1 MDIVALPPQ
10 TYIGNFRILKVLGQ
24 GGFGITYVAWD
35 ANLQRTVVLKECFP
49 VDLCRRDE
57 DGVLRPRAPRLE
69 PLYRQAIAD
78 MKQEART
85 LAQLNHERIVRV
97 YDTFE
102 MQGGVFYVMPWMEGG
117 TLAEYMEEEAAEGRL
132 PDAEKLQGWLRELL
146 EGLVYLHGKGIIHR
160 DIKPSNIVFDEAGR
174 IALIDFGAAVH
185 CASESTITQG
195 QYSHGYGAPEQVT
208 GKGRPGPYTDLYS
221 LAATWYE
228 LLSGS
233 APEPALNRL
242 MKDDLVP
249 LGSLLKR
256 LKFPHGKAP
265 APEMVESVMRN
276 LRLLP
281 EDRCESAAQWLEW
294 LQESAPPPSLWF
306 RRLKRGVRRH
316 ALAWG
321 GWVVGSAS
329 VLTLVLHVARQE
341 PVPAPTPAPTPAPA
355 PAPAPMPTPVE
366 TLTFEE
372 VYEEF
377 ARQNDLEAFSK
388 DMLSFD
394 TRFRNLRDETRRAVQ
409 ALVRE
414 AAEKIVGMTPQERE
428 DYAHSTGEFYKKA
441 WALRNAYYE
450 QQGKLMSEYGKKSGR
465 LRSLCERPMNHIQG
479 LTPAHLVHIPELA
492 EKLRVELLEPV
503 EKSLSKY
510 DYHFK
515 ELDGVDTKI
524 SDGTLRVDAGK

>member
-35 ANLQRTVVLKECFP
+35 ANLRRTVVLKECFP
-49 VDLCRRDE
+49 VELCRRDE

-160 DIKPSNIVFDEAGR
+160 DIKPSNIVFDEEVR

-208 GKGRPGPYTDLYS
+208 GKGQPGPFTDLYS

-242 MKDDLVP
+242 LKDDLVP
-249 LGSLLKR
+249 LQGLLSR
-256 LKFPHGKAP
+256 LKFPRGKAP
-265 APEMVESVMRN
+265 APEVVESVMRN

-281 EDRCESAAQWLEW
+281 EDRCQSAGQWLEW

-306 RRLKRGVRRH
+306 RRVKRGLRRH
-316 ALAWG
+316 GVAWS
-321 GWVVGSAS
+321 GWVVGAAAA
-329 VLTLVLHVARQE
+329 LALGLHVARPEQGQAAE
-341 PVPAPTPAPTPAPA
+341 PLA
-355 PAPAPMPTPVE
+355 
-366 TLTFEE
+366 FEE

-388 DMLSFD
+388 DMLSFG
-394 TRFRNLRDETRRAVQ
+394 TRLRNLRDETRRAVQ
-409 ALVRE
+409 ALVHE
-414 AAEKIVGMTPQERE
+414 AAEKIVGMSPKERE
-428 DYAHSTGEFYKKA
+428 AYVSAWGEFYQKEL
-441 WALRNAYYE
+441 ALRLAYN
-450 QQGKLMSEYGKKSGR
+450 QQYGDLMSEYGKEGEAR
-465 LRSLCERPMNHIQG
+465 LLSLCEQPMNHFRG
-479 LTPAHLVHIPELA
+479 MTPAHMAHMPALA
-492 EKLRVELLEPV
+492 EKLRAELLEPV
-503 EKSLSKY
+503 RESLSKY
-510 DYHFK
+510 RYEFED
-515 ELDGVDTKI
+515 LDDIHTRI
-524 SDGTLRVDAGK
+524 CNGTLCAE

>member
-1 MDIVALPPQ
+1 MEIVALPPQ

-57 DGVLRPRAPRLE
+57 TGVLRPRAPRLE

-78 MKQEART
+78 MRQEART

-117 TLAEYMEEEAAEGRL
+117 TLAEFMEEEAAAGRL
-132 PDAEKLQGWLRELL
+132 PDAEKALQWLRELL

-160 DIKPSNIVFDEAGR
+160 DIKPSNIVFDEKGH

-208 GKGRPGPYTDLYS
+208 GKGQPGPYTDFYS

-242 MKDDLVP
+242 LKDDLVP
-249 LGSLLKR
+249 LQGLLSR
-256 LKFPHGKAP
+256 LKFPRGKAP

-281 EDRCESAAQWLEW
+281 EDRCQSAGQWLEW
-294 LQESAPPPSLWF
+294 LQESVAPPSLRF
-306 RRLKRGVRRH
+306 RQWKRALRRH
-316 ALAWG
+316 AVALS
-321 GWVVGSAS
+321 GWVVGAAFAA
-329 VLTLVLHVARQE
+329 VLGWYVAQPE
-341 PVPAPTPAPTPAPA
+341 PTVPQQTAAPQPA
-355 PAPAPMPTPVE
+355 E

-377 ARQNDLEAFSK
+377 ARQNDFEAFSEY
-388 DMLSFD
+388 MLSFG
-394 TRFRNLRDETRRAVQ
+394 TRLRNLRDETRREAQ

-414 AAEKIVGMTPQERE
+414 AAEKIVGMTPKERE
-428 DYAHSTGEFYKKA
+428 DYAHPMGEYYEKER
-441 WALRNAYYE
+441 ALRSKYYDKL
-450 QQGKLMSEYGKKSGR
+450 GKLMQEYGRTSDR

-479 LTPAHLVHIPELA
+479 LTPAHLVHIPALA

-503 EKSLSKY
+503 EKSQREG
-510 DYHFK
+510 DYNFK
-515 ELDGVDTKI
+515 ELENIYYKI
-524 SDGTLRVDAGK
+524 SDGTLRAE

>member
-1 MDIVALPPQ
+1 MEIVALPPQ

-57 DGVLRPRAPRLE
+57 AGVLRPRAPRLE

-78 MKQEART
+78 MRQEART

-117 TLAEYMEEEAAEGRL
+117 TLAEFMEEEAAAGRL
-132 PDAEKLQGWLRELL
+132 PDAEKALQWLRELL

-160 DIKPSNIVFDEAGR
+160 DIKPSNIVFDEKGH

-208 GKGRPGPYTDLYS
+208 GKGQPGPYTDFYS

-242 MKDDLVP
+242 LKDDLVP
-249 LGSLLKR
+249 LQGLLSR
-256 LKFPHGKAP
+256 LKFPRGKAP

-281 EDRCESAAQWLEW
+281 EDRCQSAGQWLEW
-294 LQESAPPPSLWF
+294 LQESVAPPSLRF
-306 RRLKRGVRRH
+306 RQWKRALRRH
-316 ALAWG
+316 AVALS
-321 GWVVGSAS
+321 GWVVGAAFAA
-329 VLTLVLHVARQE
+329 VLGWYVAQPE
-341 PVPAPTPAPTPAPA
+341 PTVPQQTAAPQPA
-355 PAPAPMPTPVE
+355 E

-377 ARQNDLEAFSK
+377 ARQNDLEAFSEY
-388 DMLSFD
+388 MLSFG
-394 TRFRNLRDETRRAVQ
+394 TRLRNLRDETRREAQ

-414 AAEKIVGMTPQERE
+414 AAEKIVGMTPKERE
-428 DYAHSTGEFYKKA
+428 DYAHPTGE
-441 WALRNAYYE
+441 YYE
-450 QQGKLMSEYGKKSGR
+450 KERTLRSKYYDKLGELMQEYGRTEGR
-465 LRSLCERPMNHIQG
+465 MNSLCERPMNHIQG
-479 LTPAHLVHIPELA
+479 LTPAHLVHIPALA

-503 EKSLSKY
+503 KRSLREGDY
-510 DYHFK
+510 DFD
-515 ELDGVDTKI
+515 ELENIYSKI
-524 SDGTLRVDAGK
+524 SDGTLRAE

>member
-57 DGVLRPRAPRLE
+57 DGALRPRSPRLE

-117 TLAEYMEEEAAEGRL
+117 TLAEYMEEEAAAGRL
-132 PDAEKLQGWLRELL
+132 PNAEKALQWLRELL

-195 QYSHGYGAPEQVT
+195 QFSHGYGAPEQVT
-208 GKGRPGPYTDLYS
+208 GKGQPGPYTDLYS

-233 APEPALNRL
+233 APEPSLNRL
-242 MKDDLVP
+242 LKDDLVP
-249 LGSLLKR
+249 LQGLLSR
-256 LKFPHGKAP
+256 LGFPRGKAP
-265 APEMVESVMRN
+265 APELVDSVMRN

-281 EDRCESAAQWLEW
+281 EDRCQSAGQWLEW
-294 LQESAPPPSLWF
+294 LQEFVAPPSLRF
-306 RRLKRGVRRH
+306 RQWKRALRRH
-316 ALAWG
+316 AVALS
-321 GWVVGSAS
+321 GWALGAVVAA
-329 VLTLVLHVARQE
+329 VLVWYVALPE
-341 PVPAPTPAPTPAPA
+341 PMVQMQPVAPNPPDSLTP
-355 PAPAPMPTPVE
+355 
-366 TLTFEE
+366 EE

-377 ARQNDLEAFSK
+377 ARQNDLEEFKRYIEDFISRLK
-388 DMLSFD
+388 
-394 TRFRNLRDETRRAVQ
+394 TLRENTMEEAK
-409 ALVRE
+409 LLERE
-414 AAEKIVGMTPQERE
+414 AVETC
-428 DYAHSTGEFYKKA
+428 
-441 WALRNAYYE
+441 
-450 QQGKLMSEYGKKSGR
+450 QGKTNQEINDYLSYYGDWNGKNKR
-465 LRSLCERPMNHIQG
+465 CNLPIM
-479 LTPAHLVHIPELA
+479 
-492 EKLRVELLEPV
+492 
-503 EKSLSKY
+503 
-510 DYHFK
+510 
-515 ELDGVDTKI
+515 I
-524 SDGTLRVDAGK
+524 SWGTL

>member
-57 DGVLRPRAPRLE
+57 TGVLRPRAPRLE

-117 TLAEYMEEEAAEGRL
+117 TLAEFMEEEVAAGRL
-132 PDAEKLQGWLRELL
+132 PDAEKALQWLRELL

-160 DIKPSNIVFDEAGR
+160 DIKPSNIVFDEKGH

-185 CASESTITQG
+185 CASESTLTQG

-208 GKGRPGPYTDLYS
+208 GKGQPGPYTDLYS

-242 MKDDLVP
+242 LKDDLVP
-249 LGSLLKR
+249 LGNLLAR
-256 LKFPHGKAP
+256 LKFPRGKAP
-265 APEMVESVMRN
+265 ALEMVESVMRN

-281 EDRCESAAQWLEW
+281 EDRCQSAVQWLEW
-294 LQESAPPPSLWF
+294 LQESVAPPSLRF
-306 RRLKRGVRRH
+306 RQWKRALRRH
-316 ALAWG
+316 AVALS
-321 GWVVGSAS
+321 GWVVGAAFAA
-329 VLTLVLHVARQE
+329 VLGWYVAQPE
-341 PVPAPTPAPTPAPA
+341 PTVPQQTAAPQPA
-355 PAPAPMPTPVE
+355 E

-377 ARQNDLEAFSK
+377 ARQNDLEAFSEY
-388 DMLSFD
+388 MLSFG
-394 TRFRNLRDETRRAVQ
+394 TRLRNLRDETRREAQ

-414 AAEKIVGMTPQERE
+414 TAEKIVGMTPQERE
-428 DYAHSTGEFYKKA
+428 DYARYPGEYYKKES
-441 WALRNAYYE
+441 ALRSKYIDKL
-450 QQGKLMSEYGKKSGR
+450 GKLMQEYGRSSGR

-479 LTPAHLVHIPELA
+479 LTPAHLVHIPALA

-503 EKSLSKY
+503 EKSQREGDY
-510 DYHFK
+510 DFE
-515 ELDGVDTKI
+515 ELENIEYKI
-524 SDGTLRVDAGK
+524 RKGTLRVE

>member
-57 DGVLRPRAPRLE
+57 DGVLRPRSPRLE

-117 TLAEYMEEEAAEGRL
+117 TLAEYMEEEAAAGRL
-132 PDAEKLQGWLRELL
+132 PNAEKALQWLRELL

-195 QYSHGYGAPEQVT
+195 QFSHGYGAPEQVT
-208 GKGRPGPYTDLYS
+208 GKGQPGPYTDLYS

-233 APEPALNRL
+233 APEPSLNRL
-242 MKDDLVP
+242 LKDDLVP
-249 LGSLLKR
+249 LQGLLSR
-256 LKFPHGKAP
+256 LEFPRGKAP
-265 APEMVESVMRN
+265 APELVDSVMRN

-281 EDRCESAAQWLEW
+281 EDRCQSAGQWLEW
-294 LQESAPPPSLWF
+294 LQEFVAPPSLRF
-306 RRLKRGVRRH
+306 RQWKRALRRH
-316 ALAWG
+316 AVALS
-321 GWVVGSAS
+321 GWALGAVVAA
-329 VLTLVLHVARQE
+329 VLVWYVALPE
-341 PVPAPTPAPTPAPA
+341 PMVQMQPVAPKPPDSLTP
-355 PAPAPMPTPVE
+355 
-366 TLTFEE
+366 EE

-377 ARQNDLEAFSK
+377 ARQNDLEEFKRYIEDFISRLKTLRENTMEEAK
-388 DMLSFD
+388 LLEREAVETCQGKTNQEINDYLSYYGD
-394 TRFRNLRDETRRAVQ
+394 WNGKKQ
-409 ALVRE
+409 ALQF
-414 AAEKIVGMTPQERE
+414 AYNDKIG
-428 DYAHSTGEFYKKA
+428 D
-441 WALRNAYYE
+441 
-450 QQGKLMSEYGKKSGR
+450 LMREYGQKIEPKMHA
-465 LRSLCERPMNHIQG
+465 LCEQPVNHFQG
-479 LTPAHLVHIPELA
+479 LTPAHLVHMPALA
-492 EKLRVELLEPV
+492 EKLRAELLEPV
-503 EKSLSKY
+503 KKSTREYGYTAILFDVESIVRK
-510 DYHFK
+510 K
-515 ELDGVDTKI
+515 LLQAK
-524 SDGTLRVDAGK
+524 

>member
-49 VDLCRRDE
+49 VELCRRDE

-132 PDAEKLQGWLRELL
+132 PDAEKALGWLRELL

-160 DIKPSNIVFDEAGR
+160 DIKPSNIVFDEEGR

-208 GKGRPGPYTDLYS
+208 GKGQPGPFTDLYS

-242 MKDDLVP
+242 LKDDLVP
-249 LGSLLKR
+249 LGNLLAR
-256 LKFPHGKAP
+256 LKFPRGKAP
-265 APEMVESVMRN
+265 APEVVESVMRN

-281 EDRCESAAQWLEW
+281 EDRCASAAQWLEW

-306 RRLKRGVRRH
+306 RRLKRGLRRH

-321 GWVVGSAS
+321 GWVVGSAAA
-329 VLTLVLHVARQE
+329 LALGLYVARQE
-341 PVPAPTPAPTPAPA
+341 PVPVPAPASTPTTTPTPAPTPPE
-355 PAPAPMPTPVE
+355 M
-366 TLTFEE
+366 LTFEE

-388 DMLSFD
+388 EMLSFD

-428 DYAHSTGEFYKKA
+428 DYAHSTGEFYKKEL
-441 WALRNAYYE
+441 ALRNAYYE
-450 QQGKLMSEYGKKSGR
+450 QKGKLMSEFGKKSGR

-479 LTPAHLVHIPELA
+479 LTPAHLVHIPALA

-503 EKSLSKY
+503 ENSLAKY
-510 DYHFK
+510 DYLFK

-524 SDGTLRVDAGK
+524 REGTLRAE

>member
-35 ANLQRTVVLKECFP
+35 ANLQRAVVLKECFP
-49 VDLCRRDE
+49 ADLCRRDE
-57 DGVLRPRAPRLE
+57 DGVLRPRSPHLE

-78 MKQEART
+78 MKQEACT

-117 TLAEYMEEEAAEGRL
+117 TLAEYMEEEAAAGRL
-132 PDAEKLQGWLRELL
+132 PDAEKALGWLLELL

-160 DIKPSNIVFDEAGR
+160 DIKPSNIVFDEEGR
-174 IALIDFGAAVH
+174 IALIDFGAAVY

-208 GKGRPGPYTDLYS
+208 GKGKPGPCTDLYS

-233 APEPALNRL
+233 APEPSLNRL
-242 MKDDLVP
+242 LKDDLVP
-249 LGSLLKR
+249 LQRLLSR
-256 LKFPHGKAP
+256 LKFPRGKAP

-281 EDRCESAAQWLEW
+281 EDRCGSAAQWLEW
-294 LQESAPPPSLWF
+294 LQASVAPPTLRF
-306 RRLKRGVRRH
+306 RQLKRWLRRH
-316 ALAWG
+316 AVAWS
-321 GWVVGSAS
+321 GWVLCAVALGALG
-329 VLTLVLHVARQE
+329 VHVARQE
-341 PVPAPTPAPTPAPA
+341 SVAPVVSEQGATPPPAP
-355 PAPAPMPTPVE
+355 VE
-366 TLTFEE
+366 SLTFEE

-377 ARQNDLEAFSK
+377 ARQNDLESFSK
-388 DMLSFD
+388 DMLSFG
-394 TRFRNLRDETRRAVQ
+394 TRFRNLRDETRRAAQ

-414 AAEKIVGMTPQERE
+414 AAEKMVGMSPKERE
-428 DYAHSTGEFYKKA
+428 DYAHSTGEFYKKEL
-441 WALRNAYYE
+441 ALRNEYYE
-450 QQGKLMSEYGKKSGR
+450 QKGKLMSEYGRKSDR

-479 LTPAHLVHIPELA
+479 LTPAHMVHLPALA
-492 EKLRVELLEPV
+492 EKLRVELLDPV

-510 DYHFK
+510 DYHFE
-515 ELDGVDTKI
+515 ELNGVSTKI
-524 SDGTLRVDAGK
+524 MKGTLRAE

>member
-228 LLSGS
+228 LLSGG

-249 LGSLLKR
+249 LGSLLNR
-256 LKFPHGKAP
+256 LKFPRGKAP

-388 DMLSFD
+388 DMLSFG
-394 TRFRNLRDETRRAVQ
+394 TRLRNLRDETRRAVQ
-409 ALVRE
+409 ALVHE
-414 AAEKIVGMTPQERE
+414 AAEKIVGMSPKERE
-428 DYAHSTGEFYKKA
+428 AYVSAWGEFYQKEL
-441 WALRNAYYE
+441 ALRLAYN
-450 QQGKLMSEYGKKSGR
+450 QQYGDLMSEYGKEGEAR
-465 LRSLCERPMNHIQG
+465 LLSLCEQPMNHFRG
-479 LTPAHLVHIPELA
+479 MTPAHMAHMPALA
-492 EKLRVELLEPV
+492 EKLRAELLEPV
-503 EKSLSKY
+503 RESLSKY
-510 DYHFK
+510 RYEFED
-515 ELDGVDTKI
+515 LDDIHTRI
-524 SDGTLRVDAGK
+524 CNGTLCAE

>member
-341 PVPAPTPAPTPAPA
+341 PVPAPTPTLPPAPTPAPT
-355 PAPAPMPTPVE
+355 PMPTPVE

>member
-132 PDAEKLQGWLRELL
+132 PDSEKALGWLRELL

-160 DIKPSNIVFDEAGR
+160 DIKPSNIVFDEEGR

-208 GKGRPGPYTDLYS
+208 GKGQPGPFTDLYS

-242 MKDDLVP
+242 LKDDLVP
-249 LGSLLKR
+249 LGNLLAR
-256 LKFPHGKAP
+256 LKFPRGKAP
-265 APEMVESVMRN
+265 TPEVVESVMRN

-281 EDRCESAAQWLEW
+281 EDRCASAAQWLEW
-294 LQESAPPPSLWF
+294 LQESVAPPSLRF
-306 RRLKRGVRRH
+306 RQWKRALRRH
-316 ALAWG
+316 AVALS
-321 GWVVGSAS
+321 GWVVGAAFAA
-329 VLTLVLHVARQE
+329 VLGWYVAQPE
-341 PVPAPTPAPTPAPA
+341 PTVPQQTAAPQPA
-355 PAPAPMPTPVE
+355 E

-414 AAEKIVGMTPQERE
+414 AAEKIVGMSPQERE
-428 DYAHSTGEFYKKA
+428 DYAHSTGEFYKKEL
-441 WALRNAYYE
+441 ALRNAYYE
-450 QQGKLMSEYGKKSGR
+450 QKGKLMSEFGKKSGR
-465 LRSLCERPMNHIQG
+465 LRSLCERPMNHFQG
-479 LTPAHLVHIPELA
+479 LTPAHLAHIPALA
-492 EKLRVELLEPV
+492 EKLQAELLEPV
-503 EKSLSKY
+503 EKSLTKY

-524 SDGTLRVDAGK
+524 SEGTLRAE

>member
-49 VDLCRRDE
+49 VNLCRRDE
-57 DGVLRPRAPRLE
+57 TGVLRPLTPHLE

-117 TLAEYMEEEAAEGRL
+117 TLAEYMEEEEDAGRL
-132 PDAEKLQGWLRELL
+132 PDAEKALGWLRELL
-146 EGLVYLHGKGIIHR
+146 EGVAYLHAKGIIHR
-160 DIKPSNIVFDEAGR
+160 DIKPSNIVFDAEGR

-185 CASESTITQG
+185 GASESTITQG
-195 QYSHGYGAPEQVT
+195 QFSHGYGAPEQVT
-208 GKGRPGPYTDLYS
+208 GKGQPGPYTDLYS

-242 MKDDLVP
+242 LKDDLVP
-249 LGSLLKR
+249 LQRLLSR
-256 LKFPHGKAP
+256 LSFPRGKAP

-281 EDRCESAAQWLEW
+281 EERCSNAGQWLEW
-294 LQESAPPPSLWF
+294 LQGAVAPPSLRV
-306 RRLKRGVRRH
+306 RRLRQWLRRH
-316 ALAWG
+316 AVAL
-321 GWVVGSAS
+321 VGSVVSAAA
-329 VLTLVLHVARQE
+329 VVALGLYVVPPKQGQ
-341 PVPAPTPAPTPAPA
+341 VPALTQPAA
-355 PAPAPMPTPVE
+355 E
-366 TLTFEE
+366 ELTFEE

-388 DMLSFD
+388 YMLSFD
-394 TRFRNLRDETRRAVQ
+394 MRFRNLRDDTRRAVQ
-409 ALVRE
+409 DLLRE
-414 AAEKIVGMTPQERE
+414 TAKKIAGMSPAERKA
-428 DYAHSTGEFYKKA
+428 YASAGGEFYLKEF
-441 WALRNAYYE
+441 ALRNTYY
-450 QQGKLMSEYGKKSGR
+450 QRLGALMAEYGEKGEDR
-465 LRSLCERPMNHIQG
+465 LNSLCERPMNHIQG
-479 LTPAHLVHIPELA
+479 LTPAHMVHIPALA

-503 EKSLSKY
+503 KKSLTQY
-510 DYHFK
+510 DYDFE
-515 ELDGVDTKI
+515 ELEGVGAKI
-524 SDGTLRVDAGK
+524 SAGTLRVE

>member
-49 VDLCRRDE
+49 VELCRRDE

-132 PDAEKLQGWLRELL
+132 PDAEKALGWLRELL

-160 DIKPSNIVFDEAGR
+160 DIKPSNIVFDEEGR

-208 GKGRPGPYTDLYS
+208 GKGQPGPFTDLYS

-233 APEPALNRL
+233 APEPSLNRL
-242 MKDDLVP
+242 LKDDLVP
-249 LGSLLKR
+249 LQGLLSR
-256 LKFPHGKAP
+256 LKFPRGKAP
-265 APEMVESVMRN
+265 ALEMVESVMRN

-281 EDRCESAAQWLEW
+281 EDRCQSAGQWLEW
-294 LQESAPPPSLWF
+294 LQESVAPPSLRF
-306 RRLKRGVRRH
+306 RQWKRALRRH

-321 GWVVGSAS
+321 GWVVGAAFAA
-329 VLTLVLHVARQE
+329 VLGWYVAQPE
-341 PVPAPTPAPTPAPA
+341 PTVPQQTAAPQPA
-355 PAPAPMPTPVE
+355 E

-377 ARQNDLEAFSK
+377 ARQNDLEAFSEY
-388 DMLSFD
+388 MLSFV
-394 TRFRNLRDETRRAVQ
+394 TRFRNLRDETRRAAQ

-414 AAEKIVGMTPQERE
+414 AAEKIVGMTPKERE
-428 DYAHSTGEFYKKA
+428 EYVSAWGEFYKKEL
-441 WALRNAYYE
+441 ALRNAYYE
-450 QQGKLMSEYGKKSGR
+450 QQGKLMSEFGKKSGR

-479 LTPAHLVHIPELA
+479 LTPAHLVHIPALA

-503 EKSLSKY
+503 EKSPREG
-510 DYHFK
+510 DYQFE
-515 ELDGVDTKI
+515 ELDNIYSKI
-524 SDGTLRVDAGK
+524 SDGTLRVE